1 MIMRD
6 EQILDASKHCT
17 FDYIRGTPYCRICP
31 YEKFENLCVKI
42 LRSDIIK
49 FIERAI
55 DARKDT
61 TP

>member
-17 FDYIRGTPYCRICP
+17 FDHIRATPYCRICP
-31 YEKFENLCVKI
+31 YEKFENLCVRI
-42 LRSDIIK
+42 LRNDIYN

-55 DARKDT
+55 AIRKDT